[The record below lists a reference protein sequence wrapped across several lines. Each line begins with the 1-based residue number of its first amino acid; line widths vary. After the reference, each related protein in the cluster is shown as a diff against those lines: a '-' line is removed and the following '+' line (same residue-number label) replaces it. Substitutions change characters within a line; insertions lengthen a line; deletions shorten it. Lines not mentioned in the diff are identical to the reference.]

1 MHKVHRIILA
11 LLMAL
16 VAVPAWA
23 SAPATG
29 SESSATTVSPLPT
42 SDEKISRKWLRMN
55 PSTFAVSNAA
65 VLEQY
70 DRAARLDSRLTPEK
84 RAHLATMLQAKEGV
98 EVMVPDGICLDWL
111 TGRFEGSPFV
121 YSGMCKGLGRN
132 DRALMYDLKDGV
144 TIYWFTGEKGKSCN
158 NIGIVIKKKPPPPG
172 IPAEPAKPKE
182 IVCQTVYSQRQSPP
196 TEGLF
201 ISSLYLVDCCCDV
214 LYTPSLYIPGGSPDT
229 MTFAIQVCS

>member
-11 LLMAL
+11 LPMAL
-16 VAVPAWA
+16 VSVPALA
-23 SAPATG
+23 SVPATNM
-29 SESSATTVSPLPT
+29 ESSATAANSLPS
-42 SDEKISRKWLRMN
+42 SDQNITRRWLRMN

-144 TIYWFTGEKGKSCN
+144 TIYWFTGERGKSCN

-172 IPAEPAKPKE
+172 VPAEPAKPKKL
-182 IVCQTVYSQRQSPP
+182 VCQTVYSQRQSQS
-196 TEGLF
+196 TQGVF

-214 LYTPSLYIPGGSPDT
+214 FYTPALFIPDGSSDT
-229 MTFAIQVCS
+229 MTTAFQVCS

>member
-11 LLMAL
+11 LPMAL
-16 VAVPAWA
+16 VSLPALASVPA
-23 SAPATG
+23 TYM
-29 SESSATTVSPLPT
+29 ESSATAANSLPS
-42 SDEKISRKWLRMN
+42 SDQNITRRWLRMN

-70 DRAARLDSRLTPEK
+70 DRVARLDSRLNPEK
-84 RAHLATMLQAKEGV
+84 RVRLATMLQANQGV
-98 EVMVPDGICLDWL
+98 SFVMPDGICLDWL

-121 YSGMCKGLGRN
+121 YSGMCKALGRN
-132 DRALMYDLKDGV
+132 DQGLMFDLGDGV
-144 TIYWFTGEKGKSCN
+144 TIYWFTGDEGRSCN
-158 NIGIVIKKKPPPPG
+158 NIGVVIKNPIVPGVPVVPPTPKK
-172 IPAEPAKPKE
+172 
-182 IVCQTVYSQRQSPP
+182 IVCQTVYSQRQSQP
-196 TEGLF
+196 TEGVF